1 MKGTLHKLSKGWT
14 IWYNDDHIGGNVSF
28 VDSLPLHPDDVKEIN
43 ELSKIFDN
51 VDARYNGQE
60 VEFEMTY
67 HWDETI
73 PQPISV
79 GRLIK
84 TKEDD
89 KDGSYETV
97 NDVEKLA
104 AKHYPQFYKY
114 SLGRDRIGFER
125 GYNLAKEMLYTEEQV
140 RELLYYYNLE
150 IKKHLLSYPIEHSL
164 HSKMCDGINDVRN
177 TYIQSLKQPKKD
189 I

>member
-1 MKGTLHKLSKGWT
+1 MKGRLHKLSKGWT

-79 GRLIK
+79 GRLMK
-84 TKEDD
+84 PKEEE
-89 KDGSYETV
+89 KVKET
-97 NDVEKLA
+97 
-104 AKHYPQFYKY
+104 
-114 SLGRDRIGFER
+114 
-125 GYNLAKEMLYTEEQV
+125 LYTEEQV
-140 RELLYYYNLE
+140 RKVIEQSYSLGSAYRGVYSKKLE
-150 IKKHLLSYPIEHSL
+150 NEI
-164 HSKMCDGINDVRN
+164 
-177 TYIQSLKQPKKD
+177 IQSLKQTKQ
-189 I
+189 